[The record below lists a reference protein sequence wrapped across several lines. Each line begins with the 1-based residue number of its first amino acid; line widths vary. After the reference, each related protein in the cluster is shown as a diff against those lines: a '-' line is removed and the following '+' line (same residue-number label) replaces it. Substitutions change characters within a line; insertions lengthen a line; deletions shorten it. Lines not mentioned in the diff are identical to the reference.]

1 MTALANLDEV
11 IQTIRRSPDTDTAR
25 ERLMKRFKLS
35 EMQAQA
41 ILDMPLKRLSQLER
55 QKLEAEYKELRQRI
69 TYLEDLLANPQK
81 MLAVIK
87 ADLLAIK
94 EKYGDARRTQI
105 LDVEGVA
112 LTASE
117 FLPEEEVLVL
127 LTKGGL
133 LFQQSLTGR
142 RRGSLPRR
150 VADAPIAL
158 AAAAARESVFLFT
171 AAVRLYKNAS
181 TKSPPKKALFILLRL
196 RNCVLTTK
204 SSP

>member
-1 MTALANLDEV
+1 M
-11 IQTIRRSPDTDTAR
+11 
-25 ERLMKRFKLS
+25 
-35 EMQAQA
+35 
-41 ILDMPLKRLSQLER
+41 
-55 QKLEAEYKELRQRI
+55 
-69 TYLEDLLANPQK
+69 
-81 MLAVIK
+81 IK

-142 RRGSLPRR
+142 RRG
-150 VADAPIAL
+150 
-158 AAAAARESVFLFT
+158 
-171 AAVRLYKNAS
+171 
-181 TKSPPKKALFILLRL
+181 
-196 RNCVLTTK
+196 
-204 SSP
+204 